1 MECCHGGEIN
11 KQANKNGSNDFWHKH
26 TRQRL
31 KIKHLFHVYYGIH
44 AFRYVIKGL
53 FCTVLNNFISIYHL
67 VIKIVVYTL
76 MKNFLKVLA
85 APDWKIWLCLLAEPS
100 GFLSSENK

>member
-11 KQANKNGSNDFWHKH
+11 KQANKNGGNDFWHKH

-31 KIKHLFHVYYGIH
+31 EKKPFVLYLLSSPCIKIPH
-44 AFRYVIKGL
+44 KGFAMYCIEQL
-53 FCTVLNNFISIYHL
+53 IYHL
-67 VIKIVVYTL
+67 VIKNVVFTL